1 MYLENIPKRKNRIKK
16 GKRVGRGYGS
26 GVGGHTVGRGTKG
39 QKSRSGHKSLVAFE
53 GGNVP
58 FYRRMPKY
66 KGFKSKSNK
75 KVQVFNVDF
84 LSENF
89 KSDDKVTVDV
99 LQKKGLVKKNTT
111 EVKILGRG
119 DITKKITVEGI
130 NISPTAKEK
139 IEKAGGIIKNSF

>member
-16 GKRVGRGYGS
+16 AKRLGRGYGS

-66 KGFKSKSNK
+66 NGFKSKSNIK
-75 KVQVFNVDF
+75 TQVINIDTVA
-84 LSENF
+84 ENF
-89 KSDDKVTVDV
+89 KSGDKVTPEI
-99 LQKKGLVKKNTT
+99 LKEKGLVKKNST
-111 EVKILGRG
+111 EIKILGRG
-119 DITKKITVEGI
+119 EISKKVSIEGI
-130 NISPTAKEK
+130 LMSPVAEEK
-139 IEKAGGIIKNSF
+139 IVKAGGSVK